1 MNNNTA
7 NKSVIRWKAV
17 PHENPSNRSETIYV
31 PTITERND
39 TKTLT
44 EVVYSAIDRGL
55 IAGLKTSAAQAIA
68 EGILVQLGQEL
79 NAAHGVVFGDFFAVR
94 AYLTGTDEGLLA
106 PLTAE
111 NKLSTKFV
119 AGTALK
125 LDRKDFSFR
134 NVLETGDTPFVDE
147 VQAAKDGA
155 ESGAVV
161 AHEPVQF
168 IGTSLKMGEN
178 DKIRYWS
185 VNPDGSETE
194 ETPVTVDGLS
204 QNSNNVVTVKADEI
218 DIHAPGERYAFMF
231 EKTVEIDGKT
241 ATVQSNKVYAT
252 SV

>member
-1 MNNNTA
+1 M
-7 NKSVIRWKAV
+7 NKSVIRWKPVAL
-17 PHENPSNRSETIYV
+17 EDPSDRSKTIYV
-31 PTITERND
+31 PTIVERNQ
-39 TKTLT
+39 TKTLSD
-44 EVVYSAIDRGL
+44 VVYSAIDRGL

-68 EGILVQLGQEL
+68 EGILAQLGQEL
-79 NAAHGVVFGDFFAVR
+79 NSAHGVIFGDFFAVR
-94 AYLTGTDEGLLA
+94 AYLDGTVDGLLGT
-106 PLTAE
+106 LTAE
-111 NKLSTKFV
+111 NKLNTRFV
-119 AGTALK
+119 AGSALK

-134 NVLETGDTPFVDE
+134 NVLETGDTPFVDA

-168 IGTSLKMGEN
+168 IGTSLKMGES
-178 DKIRYWS
+178 DRIRYWS

-194 ETPVTVDGLS
+194 ETPVIVDGLS
-204 QNSNNVVTVKADEI
+204 QNSNSVVTVKADEI

>member
-1 MNNNTA
+1 M
-7 NKSVIRWKAV
+7 NKSVIRWKPVAL
-17 PHENPSNRSETIYV
+17 EDPSDRSKTIYV
-31 PTITERND
+31 PTIVERNQ
-39 TKTLT
+39 TKTLS

-68 EGILVQLGQEL
+68 EGILAQLGQEL
-79 NAAHGVVFGDFFAVR
+79 NSAHGVIFGDFFAVR
-94 AYLTGTDEGLLA
+94 AYLDGTVEGLLGT
-106 PLTAE
+106 LTAE
-111 NKLSTKFV
+111 NKLNTRFV
-119 AGTALK
+119 AGSALK

-134 NVLETGDTPFVDE
+134 NVLETGDAPFVDD
-147 VQAAKDGA
+147 VQAATDGA
-155 ESGAVV
+155 ESGGII
-161 AHEPVQF
+161 AHEAVQF
-168 IGTSLKMGEN
+168 IGSSLKLGAN

-204 QNSNNVVTVKADEI
+204 QNSNSVVTVKADEI